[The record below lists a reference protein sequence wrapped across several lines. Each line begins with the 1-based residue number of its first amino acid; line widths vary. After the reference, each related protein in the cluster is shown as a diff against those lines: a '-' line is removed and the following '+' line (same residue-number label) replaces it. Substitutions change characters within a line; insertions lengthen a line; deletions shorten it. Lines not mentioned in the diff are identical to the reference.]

1 MADESAKIVLKALWP
16 ARIGRPEILW
26 AVNALARNVT
36 KWTTADDKRLLRLI
50 SYMWHTKNHVQVCYV
65 GDKLEDCVLMLFV
78 DASFAAEQQHSKST
92 SGCFLALV
100 GPNTFVPL
108 SWFVKK
114 QGAVTH
120 SSSESEFL
128 ALDAGLRVTGIP
140 TLILWEVIVSV
151 FVPKK
156 IGSSIPPVSPG
167 KTSTIGSI
175 ADIIDFVPLNVPPI
189 LITSGS
195 TSWRTTSR

>member
-1 MADESAKIVLKALWP
+1 
-16 ARIGRPEILW
+16 
-26 AVNALARNVT
+26 
-36 KWTTADDKRLLRLI
+36 
-50 SYMWHTKNHVQVCYV
+50 
-65 GDKLEDCVLMLFV
+65 MLFV

-156 IGSSIPPVSPG
+156 IGSSTPPVSPG
-167 KTSTIGSI
+167 KTSI
-175 ADIIDFVPLNVPPI
+175 ADIIDFVPLNIPPHIGNIRLYI
-189 LITSGS
+189 LE
-195 TSWRTTSR
+195 TTSR